1 MFACRKSS
9 VTARKQVLAKNR
21 LLITMCTV
29 IVGSVLSSACASSLN
44 GSASTNN
51 VIDSHRESSVHTSD
65 GSTLLFKEEIKGFPI
80 ENSNLRKWDVATVVD
95 LDQDGFPDLLLNDH
109 GFSLKVLWNNNG
121 RFAKPY
127 DLIMGD
133 MHGITAGDFDKD
145 GSVEIAV
152 SRGGGS
158 GSNARNTKL
167 FRITTSREIA
177 SVPEF
182 EQPMPFMRGRT
193 VKLVDLDRDGWLDLL
208 NFAFPSREMQG
219 KSESYVFKNTQNGQF
234 VEKTKL
240 PAVKGDGQKTLITDF
255 NNDGLPDL
263 IIYGNGEAKAYQAS
277 KAFEYEEVTSRV
289 FPASL
294 NDVTSINEID
304 FDNDGDFDLF
314 VTRSVEYRPG
324 QTFYDK
330 KLQLLGYYWMRG
342 VHKFPPFNAGPVIEF
357 LNFQSQWPTKDL
369 FIGESAY
376 PYAFEGETHIGR
388 DIRLVNSDALGFPD
402 KLAKK
407 GAYIGYIGNGQ
418 WQFATATFSI
428 STGVIKGVTAFPE
441 KPNPDALSDVLLV
454 NNDGTFSDISTKMDI
469 TYKENTVSSAVADI
483 NNDGYSDIVIA
494 QKGDLIHPNTSLVLL
509 NKNGK
514 RFRVHTSHGVTSE
527 ELGAFGLGI
536 EPVDYDLDGAVD
548 LLIGNERGKWHLF
561 HNTISQNSFVGIHV
575 PPSPKTNSSP
585 VGAVVEIDA
594 CGKKQVKK
602 VGQTSA
608 AYSLSSNTALHFG
621 LGECTGPVTA
631 MISWSNGEQATK
643 TFTAVNTYLKW

>member
-1 MFACRKSS
+1 MFVKSQFSGFAEGVNLLKSCIAKVLLIALITSNFACANDSE
-9 VTARKQVLAKNR
+9 KN
-21 LLITMCTV
+21 TPV
-29 IVGSVLSSACASSLN
+29 INSENVGNERILFNKESKHLPLV
-44 GSASTNN
+44 NN
-51 VIDSHRESSVHTSD
+51 
-65 GSTLLFKEEIKGFPI
+65 
-80 ENSNLRKWDVATVVD
+80 NLRKWDVATVVD

-158 GSNARNTKL
+158 GSNARNTKF
-167 FRITTSREIA
+167 FRVASNREITN
-177 SVPEF
+177 VPEF

-193 VKLVDLDRDGWLDLL
+193 VKLVDLNKDGWLDLL

-219 KSESYVFKNTQNGQF
+219 KSESYVFRNTQNGQF
-234 VEKTKL
+234 VEETKL

-255 NNDGLPDL
+255 NGDGLPDL
-263 IIYGNGEAKAYQAS
+263 IIYGSDKARAYEAS
-277 KAFEYEEVTSRV
+277 KAFEYKEVTSGI
-289 FPASL
+289 FPFSL

-314 VTRSVEYRPG
+314 VTRSVEYQPG

-330 KLQLLGYYWMRG
+330 ELQLLGYYWLRG
-342 VHKFPPFNAGPVIEF
+342 VHKFPPFHAGPVIEF

-388 DIRLVNSDALGFPD
+388 DVRLVNSDALGFPD
-402 KLAKK
+402 NVEKK

-428 STGVIKGVTAFPE
+428 STGVIKGVTAFPDMP
-441 KPNPDALSDVLLV
+441 KPKALSDMLLL
-454 NNDGTFSDISTKMDI
+454 NTGGTFVDNSAQAGI
-469 TYKENTVSSAVADI
+469 TYQENTVSSAVADI
-483 NNDGYSDIVIA
+483 NNDGYSDLVLA
-494 QKGDLIHPNTSLVLL
+494 KKGDLIHPNNALIFL
-509 NKNGK
+509 KENGTGFK
-514 RFRVHTSHGVTSE
+514 AITSHGITSD
-527 ELGAFGLGI
+527 ELGALGLGI
-536 EPVDYDLDGAVD
+536 EPLDYDLDGAVD
-548 LLIGNERGKWHLF
+548 LIIGSDRGKWHLLR
-561 HNTISQNSFVGIHV
+561 NTKTHKNYIGIHV
-575 PPSPKTNSSP
+575 PSSPKANANP
-585 VGAVVEIDA
+585 EGAIIEIEA
-594 CGKKQVKK
+594 CGNKQKKR

-608 AYSLSSNTALHFG
+608 AYSLSANTALHFG
-621 LGECTGPVTA
+621 LGNCTGPVTA
-631 MISWSNGEQATK
+631 TISWSNNEEATR
-643 TFTAVNTYLKW
+643 TFESVNTYQQWSF